1 MSQLQSKWKC
11 WPLWFRRADYYF
23 KTFFVRCISS
33 STQCCCHKE
42 NLHVST
48 FKWLIQPYLTAFEK
62 STTPEK
68 SGSSAS
74 RCEACPPSSP
84 SRLAKAR
91 VGSCT
96 SRAAAAARSPPGP
109 PTDRRLSLT
118 ILEKYQSSSRTQ
130 SELSNYY
137 KWLLINLRNKAKRSY
152 VSISVRTKFWC
163 VRTKSMAL
171 SRDPGSMP

>member
-11 WPLWFRRADYYF
+11 WPLWFRRADYYYF

-48 FKWLIQPYLTAFEK
+48 LNWLIQPYLTAFEK

-84 SRLAKAR
+84 SRLAKAK
-91 VGSCT
+91 VGSCI
-96 SRAAAAARSPPGP
+96 SRAAVAAARSPPGP

-118 ILEKYQSSSRTQ
+118 ILERKYQSSRTQ

-137 KWLLINLRNKAKRSY
+137 KWLLINLRNKAKRFAKNTA
-152 VSISVRTKFWC
+152 VRC
-163 VRTKSMAL
+163 
-171 SRDPGSMP
+171 

>member
-11 WPLWFRRADYYF
+11 WPLWFQRADHYYF
-23 KTFFVRCISS
+23 KTFFEPHQFVP
-33 STQCCCHKE
+33 QCCCHKE
-42 NLHVST
+42 NLHVYT

-84 SRLAKAR
+84 SRLAKAK

-96 SRAAAAARSPPGP
+96 SSAAVAAARSPPGP

-118 ILEKYQSSSRTQ
+118 ILERKYQSSRTQ

-171 SRDPGSMP
+171 S